1 MNSTTLS
8 QDVINSGDTAWVLV
22 CAALVLFMTPGLA
35 FFYAGMVSR
44 RNTLVMLQQNLI
56 GLCIITLTWFTFGY
70 SIAFGNDRGN
80 GIIADLG
87 FVALTNIDDAPK
99 PDLHVVTET
108 VAIPTLAFFAYQL
121 MFAIITPALAT
132 GAVANRL
139 KAFGWAVFIAIW
151 SLVVYAPVTH
161 WLWAP
166 SGWLTKMGAQDWAGG
181 MVVHASAGAAALGL
195 LIVLGRR
202 KVRPNRAPL
211 PHSVPLV
218 IVGAGILW
226 FGWFGFNAGD
236 SLQANGVAAQAL
248 VNTQVAGAAAML
260 VWLIIERFR
269 EGHSTVLGGVTGA
282 VAGLATIT
290 PAAGYVSSWAAV
302 VIGGLAG
309 VVCYL
314 ALGLKKLLHV
324 DDALDVLAVHFIGGV
339 FGTLCVG
346 FFGEEAI
353 NSIGRDGLF
362 HGGGLTLLGYQI
374 VALASVIA
382 YALVLTLVIGFAIEK
397 TIGLRVSAEEEEH
410 LDLSQQGM
418 SAYSE
423 GPTPPD
429 PTADGATT
437 GAAPTPME
445 PGHQLYMVTAVL
457 TSGGAAGVE
466 REALA
471 AGARRAMLSEVF
483 VTTASSVDSM
493 VRGQK
498 RTMDVTPRVRAEI
511 LAPAE
516 SLTNVRN
523 ALSALGDDLV
533 EMTVVPVESG

>member
-1 MNSTTLS
+1 MTTSTLS
-8 QDVINSGDTAWVLV
+8 QAAIDSGDTAWVLV

-44 RNTLVMLQQNLI
+44 RNTLVMLQQNLV
-56 GLCIITLTWFTFGY
+56 GLCIISLTWFVFGY

-87 FVALTNIDDAPK
+87 FVALTNIGEAPK

-139 KAFGWAVFIAIW
+139 KALGWAVFIAIW
-151 SLVVYAPVTH
+151 SVIVYAPVAH

-181 MVVHASAGAAALGL
+181 MVVHSSAGAAALGL

-236 SLQANGVAAQAL
+236 GLQANGVAAQAL
-248 VNTQVAGAAAML
+248 VNTQLAGAAAML
-260 VWLIIERFR
+260 VWLVIERYR

-290 PAAGYVSSWAAV
+290 PAAGYVNTWAAV
-302 VIGGLAG
+302 VIGALAG
-309 VVCYL
+309 VVCYV
-314 ALGLKKLLHV
+314 ALGLKKLLRV

-353 NSIGRDGLF
+353 NSIGRDGVF
-362 HGGGLTLLGYQI
+362 AGGGWALLGYQV
-374 VALASVIA
+374 VALIAVIV

-418 SAYSE
+418 NAYHE

-429 PTADGATT
+429 PAADGSISALVSK
-437 GAAPTPME
+437 PME
-445 PGHQLYMVTAVL
+445 PGHKLYLVTAVL
-457 TSGGAAGVE
+457 DSAGAAGVE
-466 REALA
+466 REVLA
-471 AGARRAMLSEVF
+471 AGARRAILSEVF
-483 VTTASSVDSM
+483 VTTTDSVDQM

-498 RTMDVTPRVRAEI
+498 RTLDVSPRVRAEI
-511 LAPAE
+511 LTPAE
-516 SLTNVRN
+516 ALTPVRS

-533 EMTVVPVESG
+533 EMTVAPVESG